1 MPGGRCVTLPL
12 LVALATLPARTSCNG
27 GCSDATHTRLDVTLV
42 TQCSVDR
49 LWVVKKL
56 CERWHGPLS
65 LAVGSAPDGE
75 PVERLRGRARDYMA
89 LCTERHV
96 AVVVAPLR
104 PYPVNALRNRAWA
117 MATTS
122 HVLLLDVDFWPSV
135 GARRRIVGALRALP
149 ESGERRALV
158 LPALELTLQRSE
170 TKNPAKVLEQA
181 EFERQIPSS
190 KLGLLR
196 CVANGAE
203 GGAPL
208 RWKPTRASHWED
220 PISTRSTAAA
230 PRDAAHRRRREAP
243 GAHRTIV
250 KRVPFRPTMK
260 PTTPA
265 LSPARSGSA
274 RSSTR
279 CRRSSRTRRTRR
291 SRATCAA
298 PGSTT
303 TARRASWT
311 GSSTPTTRRRWALD
325 CFLGNHFEPFA
336 VARRC
341 DEATPRN
348 GSARVPRFD
357 ERFTGYGKNKIEWI
371 SSLRGADYAFYTVGA
386 AFAVHVPHLQSAA
399 KKEWDRSFKKKNATH
414 RAAGTLG
421 HKGYV
426 DDLFKEHLRGLGL
439 YDKADVGHWFRASG
453 AALEYTRSSL
463 RADGAP
469 TLREDDVATPLCA
482 ASKATVDFL
491 EDLDMRRFA
500 EVAKA
505 CVLDAATCAAG
516 GFARE
521 TRDAWR
527 AIADATRAP
536 FLDRMTG
543 ALAADADAEAAAAA
557 AAAASLMEGKQGRC
571 CTATPSAV
579 SSNLSHL
586 QASRILRFRRS
597 RRRLPCANSQP
608 RSIASRSPDQ
618 VAPSHGNP
626 RGPRAGALFGA

>member
-220 PISTRSTAAA
+220 PISD
-230 PRDAAHRRRREAP
+230 PQHRRRRLATQRIGGGARHP

-265 LSPARSGSA
+265 PAISPETLRKRAFLHALPALLENTAHEAEPSNLRCSGFHHH
-274 RSSTR
+274 
-279 CRRSSRTRRTRR
+279 
-291 SRATCAA
+291 
-298 PGSTT
+298 G
-303 TARRASWT
+303 
-311 GSSTPTTRRRWALD
+311 TTRFMDWLVDADDAPPRRLL
-325 CFLGNHFEPFA
+325 LGNHFEPF
-336 VARRC
+336 VVVRRC

-453 AALEYTRSSL
+453 GALEYTRSSL

-543 ALAADADAEAAAAA
+543 A
-557 AAAASLMEGKQGRC
+557 RC
-571 CTATPSAV
+571 
-579 SSNLSHL
+579 
-586 QASRILRFRRS
+586 
-597 RRRLPCANSQP
+597 RRR
-608 RSIASRSPDQ
+608 
-618 VAPSHGNP
+618 G
-626 RGPRAGALFGA
+626 GAQRRRPPP

>member
-1 MPGGRCVTLPL
+1 MQRRPALGRQEALR
-12 LVALATLPARTSCNG
+12 ALARPAVAGR
-27 GCSDATHTRLDVTLV
+27 RI
-42 TQCSVDR
+42 R
-49 LWVVKKL
+49 
-56 CERWHGPLS
+56 
-65 LAVGSAPDGE
+65 PDGE

-181 EFERQIPSS
+181 ELERQIPSS

-208 RWKPTRASHWED
+208 RWQPTRASHWED
-220 PISTRSTAAA
+220 PISD
-230 PRDAAHRRRREAP
+230 PQHRRRRLATQRIGGGARHP
-243 GAHRTIV
+243 GAHRTVI

-265 LSPARSGSA
+265 PAISPETLRKRAFLHALPALLENTAHEAEPSNLRCSGFHHHGT
-274 RSSTR
+274 TR
-279 CRRSSRTRRTRR
+279 FMDWLVD
-291 SRATCAA
+291 ADDE
-298 PGSTT
+298 
-303 TARRASWT
+303 RRA
-311 GSSTPTTRRRWALD
+311 ALD
-325 CFLGNHFEPFA
+325 CFLGNHFEPF
-336 VARRC
+336 VVVRRC

-371 SSLRGADYAFYTVGA
+371 SSLRGADYAFYTVA
-386 AFAVHVPHLQSAA
+386 SAFAVHVPHLQSAA

-414 RAAGTLG
+414 RAAGARAQG
-421 HKGYV
+421 
-426 DDLFKEHLRGLGL
+426 LRRRPLQGAPPGLGL
-439 YDKADVGHWFRASG
+439 YDKAD
-453 AALEYTRSSL
+453 
-463 RADGAP
+463 
-469 TLREDDVATPLCA
+469 
-482 ASKATVDFL
+482 ATVDFL

-505 CVLDAATCAAG
+505 CVLDAATCAG
-516 GFARE
+516 G
-521 TRDAWR
+521 
-527 AIADATRAP
+527 
-536 FLDRMTG
+536 
-543 ALAADADAEAAAAA
+543 
-557 AAAASLMEGKQGRC
+557 
-571 CTATPSAV
+571 
-579 SSNLSHL
+579 
-586 QASRILRFRRS
+586 
-597 RRRLPCANSQP
+597 
-608 RSIASRSPDQ
+608 
-618 VAPSHGNP
+618 
-626 RGPRAGALFGA
+626 